1 MQESEFMASCEMYDV
16 IDGTWQSLPDLKKA
30 RIEHSSCAQGDQ
42 VIVFCGYNLN
52 AFVSS
57 IEILDMKKNVLEWEM
72 LILSSSMFPAAKNF
86 LLVPYGKR
94 EILIMGGVKHSSIT
108 EAIADVTVY
117 DIYNRKIRH

>member
-1 MQESEFMASCEMYDV
+1 M
-16 IDGTWQSLPDLKKA
+16 
-30 RIEHSSCAQGDQ
+30 
-42 VIVFCGYNLN
+42 FCGYNLN

-57 IEILDMKKNVLEWEM
+57 IEILDMKKNVLEWDM